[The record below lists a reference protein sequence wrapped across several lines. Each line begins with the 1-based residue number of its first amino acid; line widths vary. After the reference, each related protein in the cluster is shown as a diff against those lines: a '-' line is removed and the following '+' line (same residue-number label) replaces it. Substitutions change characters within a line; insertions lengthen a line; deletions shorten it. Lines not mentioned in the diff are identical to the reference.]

1 MKQLK
6 LFDDDDLNYS
16 LTKNEIQVSIQTS
29 SVLSKEQKKFNK
41 LSKRIEELE
50 SQIAMTEENL
60 EKLLNT
66 FVKEINPI
74 EEKEARVNIEASFLL
89 DKLSLTHKFSKKAK
103 IQICDLIVYLLDNAF
118 EFVNPNQEE
127 IKLYNRYNGTTF
139 EEEKENQINDLKSQL
154 EQMFYE
160 QFNLFVDLSDVN
172 IEDPEEVAQF
182 QSKLQ
187 EDLKENQNI
196 NSEKIKSSKKKKTK
210 KQIEREMLE
219 KSKEEAQKKDL
230 KSIYLSLT
238 KALHPDTETDP
249 LLKLEKEELMKRVTF
264 AYQNKDFPQLL
275 RLELEWVHKTNDRLN
290 ELSEE
295 QLKIYNAMLQDRVN
309 ELSNKYQET
318 IWNPRFA
325 RIKEYADLNGKTA
338 LSRIAKEK
346 KEIND
351 RINILEKNLKLISNA
366 KTKKEISENID
377 FMHDILIPFDF
388 DWLF

>member
-6 LFDDDDLNYS
+6 LFDDDNLNYS

-160 QFNLFVDLSDVN
+160 QFNLNVDLSDVN

-196 NSEKIKSSKKKKTK
+196 NSEKIRSSKKKKTK

-249 LLKLEKEELMKRVTF
+249 MLKLEKEELMKRVTF

>member
-160 QFNLFVDLSDVN
+160 QFNLNVDLSDVN

-196 NSEKIKSSKKKKTK
+196 NSEKIRSSKKKKTK

-249 LLKLEKEELMKRVTF
+249 MLKLEKEELMKRVTF